1 MLTEF
6 VMSLGYIALYILFLY
21 IKKSPSRELRK
32 STTDSSFDPLKCSR
46 IRHSNLQYLFGYI
59 TLYILF
65 FLYIKKSPSRQLSKS
80 STDSSFDPLKCSRV
94 SDRVTCNTSI
104 SVFFF
109 FLVLQHDKECKKEGT
124 KSFPSAIAEISTHPF
139 SIVLKPFY
147 NGTLCCLQWD
157 QTSFI

>member
-6 VMSLGYIALYILFLY
+6 VMSLGYITLYILFLY
-21 IKKSPSRELRK
+21 IKK

-80 STDSSFDPLKCSRV
+80 STDSSFDPLKCSRI

-104 SVFFF
+104 SVFLFF
-109 FLVLQHDKECKKEGT
+109 WVLQHDKECKKEGT